1 MTEVATSRLAN
12 GLTVATVVM
21 PGLRTAAVGLCA
33 RVGARHEQAAENGLA
48 HLFEHMLFKGTD
60 VRDARA
66 LAEAIED
73 VGGALNA
80 WTSRDMTLF
89 HARVMAGDMP
99 LAVSLLAEMV
109 TKPRFAEADLA
120 LEKQVVDAEI
130 REAADAAEDRV
141 FDLLQEAAFP
151 DQPLGRPILGTPAT
165 LARID
170 TSALRAWRDRSY
182 RGPGLAL
189 VAAGAVSHAELVAAA
204 AALLDDLPSA
214 PPADFERAAFAGR
227 TLAERRRADV
237 TQIAIGLPGPGVHAP
252 DHYAAELFATALGGG
267 ASSRLF
273 QELREARGLAYSV
286 SASHAPYADL
296 GMTTLHLATR
306 PEDAERAAALAL
318 EVARA
323 TAATLAPAELA
334 RARTQVKA
342 GLLMGLEGCAGQVGW
357 VGQTLLTHGRAVPPE
372 EVEAAIDSVSLEEAR
387 AAGAAM
393 LAGPVAL
400 ASVGPRPLKRL
411 P

>member
-1 MTEVATSRLAN
+1 MVA
-12 GLTVATVVM
+12 
-21 PGLRTAAVGLCA
+21 
-33 RVGARHEQAAENGLA
+33 
-48 HLFEHMLFKGTD
+48 
-60 VRDARA
+60 
-66 LAEAIED
+66 
-73 VGGALNA
+73 
-80 WTSRDMTLF
+80 
-89 HARVMAGDMP
+89 DMP

-109 TKPRFAEADLA
+109 TRPRFDAGDLA

-130 REAADAAEDRV
+130 REALDTAEDRV
-141 FDLLQEAAFP
+141 FDLLQEVAFP
-151 DQPLGRPILGTPAT
+151 GQPLGRPILGTADT
-165 LARID
+165 LAGLD
-170 TSALRAWRDRSY
+170 TAALRNWRDRSY

-189 VAAGAVSHAELVAAA
+189 VAAGAVTHAEVMSAAETLFH
-204 AALLDDLPSA
+204 LLDTD
-214 PPADFERAAFAGR
+214 PPADFAKGQFAGGAR
-227 TLAERRRADV
+227 SERRRADV
-237 TQIAIGLPGPGVHAP
+237 TQVAIGLPGPGVHAP

-296 GMTTLHLATR
+296 GMTTLHVATR

-318 EVARA
+318 DVARG
-323 TAATLAPAELA
+323 AAAGLTPAELA

-357 VGQTLLTHGRAVPPE
+357 VGQTLLNHGRPIPPE
-372 EVEAAIDSVSLEEAR
+372 EVEAAIDAVTLDDAR

>member
-1 MTEVATSRLAN
+1 MSQVETSRLAN
-12 GLTVATVVM
+12 GLTVATIAM
-21 PGLRTAAVGLCA
+21 AGLRTAAVGLCA
-33 RVGARHEQAAENGLA
+33 SVGARHEEAAENGIA
-48 HLFEHMLFKGTD
+48 HLFEHMLFKGTE
-60 VRDARA
+60 VRDARG

-89 HARVMAGDMP
+89 HARVMGADLP

-109 TKPRFAEADLA
+109 TRPRFAEADLA

-130 REAADAAEDRV
+130 REALDAAEDRV

-165 LARID
+165 LATLSTTD
-170 TSALRAWRDRSY
+170 LQWWRDRTY

-189 VAAGAVSHAELVAAA
+189 VAAGAVTHADVKAAA
-204 AALLDDLPSA
+204 EALLCGLPA
-214 PPADFERAAFAGR
+214 DPPAPFASGAFAGGVR
-227 TLAERRRADV
+227 SERRRADV
-237 TQIAIGLPGPGVHAP
+237 TQIAIGLPGVSVHAAN
-252 DHYAAELFATALGGG
+252 HYAAELFTTALGGG

-286 SASHAPYADL
+286 SASHTPFADVGL
-296 GMTTLHLATR
+296 ATLHLATR

-318 EVARA
+318 EVAWK
-323 TAATLAPAELA
+323 AARDLTPAELA
-334 RARTQVKA
+334 RARTQLKA
-342 GLLMGLEGCAGQVGW
+342 GLLMGLEGCTGQASW
-357 VGQTLLTHGRAVPPE
+357 IGQTLLTHGRPIAPE
-372 EVEAAIDSVSLEEAR
+372 EVEAVIDSVSLEDAR

-393 LAGPVAL
+393 LAGPVAM
-400 ASVGPRPLKRL
+400 ASIGPRPLKRL